1 MPGPAARPESV
12 ERLVEE
18 LSRLPGVGRRTAER
32 LADHLVRASSEEALR
47 LAVAIRDVKRA
58 VRRCSACGNLSEGDP
73 CPICA
78 DDRRDR
84 ATVCVVSEVKDLL
97 AVERSGA
104 YRGVYHVL
112 GGRVAP
118 LDGVGPEDL
127 SLGPLVRRAR
137 EQGVREV
144 ILALDSDAEGAMTE
158 HHVARALAG
167 TGVRVTRIARGLPS
181 GSAVEF
187 ATPAT
192 LGEALEGRRAVEEPE
207 ARPGPRGREGGGA
220 AAAGERTPGAE
231 RNTRETA

>member
-1 MPGPAARPESV
+1 MGSPAGRPESV

-32 LADHLVRASSEEALR
+32 LADHLVRVPGEEALR

-58 VRRCSACGNLSEGDP
+58 VRRCSACGNLAEGDP
-73 CPICA
+73 CPVCA
-78 DDRRDR
+78 DDRRDH
-84 ATVCVVSEVKDLL
+84 ALVCVVSEAKDLL

-127 SLGPLVRRAR
+127 ALGPLVKRVR
-137 EQGVREV
+137 EQGIREV

-181 GSAVEF
+181 GSTVDLAS
-187 ATPAT
+187 PAT
-192 LGEALEGRRAVEEPE
+192 LGEAMEGRRALGEGEEAAVPPE
-207 ARPGPRGREGGGA
+207 GPREGRAEGK
-220 AAAGERTPGAE
+220 
-231 RNTRETA
+231 TRESA